1 VNECGRQCQFTG
13 TVSATGFSEKR
24 KISFRWRITMPV
36 VFDAFTVS
44 AIIISICSIFVVLI
58 VLDCC
63 KIRDN
68 VKQIFRSD

>member
-1 VNECGRQCQFTG
+1 
-13 TVSATGFSEKR
+13 
-24 KISFRWRITMPV
+24 MPV